1 MRRLKREIKVGP
13 MNDDLHLLEIRIS
26 YRPDQWEK
34 IREALAQIL
43 AATKEYRE
51 DATISSEELRGA
63 LKGDR

>member
-26 YRPDQWEK
+26 YRPDKWEK
-34 IREALAQIL
+34 IREALAQLMI
-43 AATKEYRE
+43 ATKECRE
-51 DATISSEELRGA
+51 DATVSCEELRGA